1 MGFFDKLKEGLMKTK
16 NAVFGQVNEVIKN
29 FRKVDESL
37 LEELEE
43 IMICADMGTNTTEKV
58 IEELRDRIK
67 TENIKNADDV
77 KTALCDI
84 LVKQIGEGE
93 ELNLSTTPSV
103 ILVIGVNGVGK
114 TTSIGKIANNLRKEG
129 KKVIVAAADTFRAA
143 AIDQLAV
150 WCDRAGVELIRQN
163 EGADPAS
170 VVYDAIA
177 AANKQRA
184 DVLIIDTAGRLH
196 NKSNLM
202 NELAKINR
210 IITRELPD
218 AARETLLVLDST
230 TGQNAVMQ
238 AKKFKETAD
247 ITGLILTKLDG
258 TAKGG
263 AVFSIKDEI
272 DIPVKFIGVG
282 EKIDDM
288 QPLDPKM
295 FVDALKKEDEK
306 DKDEFENNTSEEEN
320 DD

>member
-230 TGQNAVMQ
+230 TGQSAVIQ

-288 QPLDPKM
+288 QPFDAKM
-295 FVDALKKEDEK
+295 FVDALMQEDEK

>member
-210 IITRELPD
+210 IRTRELPD

-230 TGQNAVMQ
+230 TGQNAVIQ

-288 QPLDPKM
+288 QPFDAKM
-295 FVDALKKEDEK
+295 FVDALMQEDEK

>member
-230 TGQNAVMQ
+230 TGQNAVIQ

-288 QPLDPKM
+288 QPFDAKM
-295 FVDALKKEDEK
+295 FVDALMQEDEK
-306 DKDEFENNTSEEEN
+306 DKGESENNTSEEEN
-320 DD
+320 ND